1 MSLSG
6 GQKQQGLFITRALAM
21 QPEILLMDK
30 PSSALDHR
38 ASSKIKNIY
47 FIL

>member
-30 PSSALDHR
+30 LH
-38 ASSKIKNIY
+38 
-47 FIL
+47 LH